1 MVCFRWFPLTNRAN
15 AQGVMTEGKV
25 LVSMCYQPAE
35 IVFDT
40 AGIAT
45 AAISA
50 TVGTGALVGGGGE
63 ARNRSISTASQA
75 SVGAGEKAK
84 FVENTLQSTAP
95 PSTPEKVRQI
105 TVGTPGSTPGSA
117 NSSASKV
124 ATHSERLSSP
134 VSTSAAALTTSAS
147 SRFRTDSAAER
158 PHLSEQTAR
167 SRSASTISQPGIAPS
182 PSAASA
188 TEHWVSAEE
197 PERTSTKD
205 SNTDK
210 ASSEAAVLTQL
221 ATAGAVAGVAVPVPV
236 TSFYR
241 TLSEFTERTTST
253 IGTLRCCNLN
263 L

>member
-1 MVCFRWFPLTNRAN
+1 
-15 AQGVMTEGKV
+15 MTEGKV
-25 LVSMCYQPAE
+25 LVSMSYQPAE

-40 AGIAT
+40 TGAAT

-50 TVGTGALVGGGGE
+50 TVGTGALVVGGGE
-63 ARNRSISTASQA
+63 ARNRSVSTASQA
-75 SVGAGEKAK
+75 SAEAGEKARDV
-84 FVENTLQSTAP
+84 VESNLIQFTAP
-95 PSTPEKVRQI
+95 ASTPEKVRPT
-105 TVGTPGSTPGSA
+105 TVDTPGGTPNSA

-134 VSTSAAALTTSAS
+134 VSTSAAALTTSAN

-188 TEHWVSAEE
+188 AQHWVSAEE
-197 PERTSTKD
+197 PERTSAKD
-205 SNTDK
+205 STTDK

-253 IGTLRCCNLN
+253 IGTFIVVRPVHGAG
-263 L
+263 

>member
-1 MVCFRWFPLTNRAN
+1 
-15 AQGVMTEGKV
+15 MTEGKV

-40 AGIAT
+40 AGTAT
-45 AAISA
+45 AATPA
-50 TVGTGALVGGGGE
+50 MAGTGAPLGGSGE
-63 ARNRSISTASQA
+63 ARNRSASVASQA
-75 SVGAGEKAK
+75 SVGAEEKAGD
-84 FVENTLQSTAP
+84 FVEHTRTQSAAP
-95 PSTPEKVRQI
+95 LSTPEKARPT
-105 TVGTPGSTPGSA
+105 TVDTPGGTP
-117 NSSASKV
+117 NSASKV

-188 TEHWVSAEE
+188 AQHWVSAEE
-197 PERTSTKD
+197 PERTSAKD
-205 SNTDK
+205 STTDK
-210 ASSEAAVLTQL
+210 ASSETAVLTQL

-253 IGTLRCCNLN
+253 IGTFIVVRPVHGAR
-263 L
+263 

>member
-1 MVCFRWFPLTNRAN
+1 
-15 AQGVMTEGKV
+15 MTEGKV

-35 IVFDT
+35 IVLDT
-40 AGIAT
+40 TGAAT
-45 AAISA
+45 AVNPAMTA
-50 TVGTGALVGGGGE
+50 TGAPLGGSGE
-63 ARNRSISTASQA
+63 TRNRSVSVASQA
-75 SVGAGEKAK
+75 SVGAGEKAGD
-84 FVENTLQSTAP
+84 FVENNLIQSAAP
-95 PSTPEKVRQI
+95 LSTPEKARPT
-105 TVGTPGSTPGSA
+105 TVDTPGGTPNSA

-134 VSTSAAALTTSAS
+134 VSTSAAALTTSAN
-147 SRFRTDSAAER
+147 SRFRTESAAER

-188 TEHWVSAEE
+188 AQHWVSAEE
-197 PERTSTKD
+197 PERTSAKD
-205 SNTDK
+205 STTDK

-253 IGTLRCCNLN
+253 IGTLRCCNPN

>member
-1 MVCFRWFPLTNRAN
+1 
-15 AQGVMTEGKV
+15 MTEGKV

-40 AGIAT
+40 AGMAT
-45 AAISA
+45 AATPA
-50 TVGTGALVGGGGE
+50 MAGTGALVGGGGE

-84 FVENTLQSTAP
+84 FVENTLVQSTAP

-124 ATHSERLSSP
+124 ATHSERLNSP
-134 VSTSAAALTTSAS
+134 VSFSAAALTNSAS
-147 SRFRTDSAAER
+147 NSRFRTESAAER

-188 TEHWVSAEE
+188 AEPQWASAEE
-197 PERTSTKD
+197 PERSPAKD
-205 SNTDK
+205 STTDK

-253 IGTLRCCNLN
+253 IGT
-263 L
+263 

>member
-1 MVCFRWFPLTNRAN
+1 
-15 AQGVMTEGKV
+15 MTEGKV
-25 LVSMCYQPAE
+25 LVSMSYQPAD
-35 IVFDT
+35 VFDT
-40 AGIAT
+40 TGAAT

-50 TVGTGALVGGGGE
+50 TVGTGALVVGGGE
-63 ARNRSISTASQA
+63 ARNRSVSTASQA
-75 SVGAGEKAK
+75 SAGAGEKAK
-84 FVENTLQSTAP
+84 DVVESNLIQFTAP
-95 PSTPEKVRQI
+95 ASTPEKVRPT
-105 TVGTPGSTPGSA
+105 TVGAPGSTPSST
-117 NSSASKV
+117 NSSASKG
-124 ATHSERLSSP
+124 AAPPERQDSP
-134 VSTSAAALTTSAS
+134 VSTTASARANSGN

-158 PHLSEQTAR
+158 PQLSEQTAR

-182 PSAASA
+182 PSAAST
-188 TEHWVSAEE
+188 TESWVSAEE
-197 PERTSTKD
+197 PERTSD

-263 L
+263 LCILLRMP